1 MKELNFV
8 IGSFKELRRL
18 SHTVK
23 EKPTKKIFGGLIPW
37 KPISLPPGPTIP
49 QLPKPASL
57 KALKAPPAPSIHR
70 RELFEP
76 ILSRTIE
83 MDKLATEVILRFR
96 DIDGEHE
103 IKTCYG
109 DIYKIVNVF
118 MDYAR
123 LLEAVNDEWGL
134 DPYRRA
140 VNEVTADKL
149 RSIAKK
155 YQEAI
160 GYDYEDALVKCEA
173 KKKKARKDDDVG
185 SDALEL
191 AFKKNQRNAAKK
203 EK

>member
-1 MKELNFV
+1 MRDKS
-8 IGSFKELRRL
+8 G
-18 SHTVK
+18 
-23 EKPTKKIFGGLIPW
+23 KKDIWGTSLLPW
-37 KPISLPPGPTIP
+37 QPAALPPA
-49 QLPKPASL
+49 LPAAKPL
-57 KALKAPPAPSIHR
+57 KALKAPPATSIHR

-83 MDKLATEVILRFR
+83 MDKFAAEVILRYS
-96 DIDGEHE
+96 DLDGEHE
-103 IKTCYG
+103 IRTCCG

-123 LLEAVNDEWGL
+123 LLELIGDEWGL
-134 DPYRRA
+134 DAYHRA

-160 GYDYEDALVKCEA
+160 GYDYEDALAKCEA
-173 KKKKARKDDDVG
+173 KKKKAHKDDDVG
-185 SDALEL
+185 ADALEL

-203 EK
+203 KKEK

>member
-1 MKELNFV
+1 MKEMPN
-8 IGSFKELRRL
+8 
-18 SHTVK
+18 
-23 EKPTKKIFGGLIPW
+23 KKIFGLLRPW
-37 KPISLPPGPTIP
+37 KPIPLPSAPMLPKLPP
-49 QLPKPASL
+49 PASS
-57 KALKAPPAPSIHR
+57 KPTPVKSDHR
-70 RELFEP
+70 REVFEP
-76 ILSRTIE
+76 IISRTIE

-123 LLEAVNDEWGL
+123 LLEAVNDEWVL
-134 DPYRRA
+134 DAYRRA

-160 GYDYEDALVKCEA
+160 GYDYEDALAKCEA

-185 SDALEL
+185 GDALEL

-203 EK
+203 KKEK

>member
-1 MKELNFV
+1 M

>member
-1 MKELNFV
+1 MRDKS
-8 IGSFKELRRL
+8 G
-18 SHTVK
+18 
-23 EKPTKKIFGGLIPW
+23 KKIFGETFLLPW
-37 KPISLPPGPTIP
+37 EPAALPPA
-49 QLPKPASL
+49 LPAAKP
-57 KALKAPPAPSIHR
+57 LKAPPAPSIHR

-83 MDKLATEVILRFR
+83 MDKFAADVILRYS
-96 DIDGEHE
+96 DLDGEHE
-103 IKTCYG
+103 IRTCCG

-134 DPYRRA
+134 DAYRRA

-160 GYDYEDALVKCEA
+160 GYDYEDALAKCEA
-173 KKKKARKDDDVG
+173 KKKKTHKDDDVG
-185 SDALEL
+185 GDALEL

-203 EK
+203 KKEK

>member
-1 MKELNFV
+1 MRDKS
-8 IGSFKELRRL
+8 G
-18 SHTVK
+18 
-23 EKPTKKIFGGLIPW
+23 KKIFGKALPW
-37 KPISLPPGPTIP
+37 RPAALPPALPPQISLPA
-49 QLPKPASL
+49 LPAANS
-57 KALKAPPAPSIHR
+57 LKAPPTPSIHR

-76 ILSRTIE
+76 ILSRPIE
-83 MDKLATEVILRFR
+83 LDKLATEVVLRFC

-118 MDYAR
+118 MDYAK
-123 LLEAVNDEWGL
+123 LLELIGDEWGL
-134 DPYRRA
+134 DAYHRA

-160 GYDYEDALVKCEA
+160 GYDYEDALAKCEA
-173 KKKKARKDDDVG
+173 KKNKARKDDDVG

-191 AFKKNQRNAAKK
+191 AFKKNQREAAKK
-203 EK
+203 KKEK

>member
-1 MKELNFV
+1 MRDKS
-8 IGSFKELRRL
+8 G
-18 SHTVK
+18 
-23 EKPTKKIFGGLIPW
+23 KKIFRKAALLPW
-37 KPISLPPGPTIP
+37 RPAALPPALPPQISLPA
-49 QLPKPASL
+49 LPAANPL
-57 KALKAPPAPSIHR
+57 KALKAPPTPSIHR

-76 ILSRTIE
+76 FLSRPIE
-83 MDKLATEVILRFR
+83 LDKLATEVVLRFR

-123 LLEAVNDEWGL
+123 LLELIGDEWGL
-134 DPYRRA
+134 DAYHRA

-160 GYDYEDALVKCEA
+160 GYDYEDALAKCEA
-173 KKKKARKDDDVG
+173 KKKKAHKDDDVG

-191 AFKKNQRNAAKK
+191 AFKKNQREATKKKK

>member
-1 MKELNFV
+1 M

-57 KALKAPPAPSIHR
+57 KALKAPSAPSIHR

-83 MDKLATEVILRFR
+83 MDKLTTEVILRFC

-123 LLEAVNDEWGL
+123 LLEAVNDE
-134 DPYRRA
+134 
-140 VNEVTADKL
+140 
-149 RSIAKK
+149 
-155 YQEAI
+155 
-160 GYDYEDALVKCEA
+160 
-173 KKKKARKDDDVG
+173 
-185 SDALEL
+185 
-191 AFKKNQRNAAKK
+191 
-203 EK
+203 